1 MARSRTLFAVLIAAA
16 LMAAASTDPARAE
29 NPGAPTEP
37 LYRST
42 FVVTGSDTRNRKF
55 GITQCFAQMLV
66 KLTGGPAIVDDP
78 RFAGFAAQATSYVQ
92 SFSYRDRL
100 FGRPVHDEQGTYDRP
115 HNLTVAFV
123 PDKIDAV
130 VRALGRAPW
139 LAPRPRVVVFLGV
152 ENFKATFML
161 TRDSTVDRSA
171 DMRSVFA
178 AAAERVGLS
187 VAFPAQ
193 AELEARGFTAKTLP
207 DAPLAKSRGARRF
220 RRRRAARPH
229 RVQRRSARLDRH
241 LAPGAGRPALS
252 MGRARRQFRRSLPQR
267 AVRRGADFVGPRAA
281 EVGRAGGYSA
291 GGFVP
296 RRLLQRQHHRPGH
309 RIGDAKSAAQ
319 VLQRVAERVR
329 AS

>member
-1 MARSRTLFAVLIAAA
+1 
-16 LMAAASTDPARAE
+16 MAAASAAPARAAS
-29 NPGAPTEP
+29 PGAQTDA

-42 FVVTGSDTRNRKF
+42 FVVTGSDERNRKF

-66 KLTGGPAIVDDP
+66 KLTGDPAIVDDP
-78 RFAGFAAQATSYVQ
+78 RFAGFAAQAVSYVQ

-152 ENFKATFML
+152 ENFKATYML
-161 TRDSTVDRSA
+161 TRDGTVDRSA

-193 AELEARGFTAKTLP
+193 AELAARGFTAKTLP
-207 DAPLAKSRGARRF
+207 DAPLAELAALAGTGDVALRGRIVFSDAALGWIATWRMEEAGQRYRWGVRGVNFDAAF
-220 RRRRAARPH
+220 RN
-229 RVQRRSARLDRH
+229 
-241 LAPGAGRPALS
+241 ALF
-252 MGRARRQFRRSLPQR
+252 G
-267 AVRRGADFVGPRAA
+267 
-281 EVGRAGGYSA
+281 
-291 GGFVP
+291 
-296 RRLLQRQHHRPGH
+296 
-309 RIGDAKSAAQ
+309 AAQ
-319 VLQRVAERVR
+319 ILSGHGQPK
-329 AS
+329 

>member
-1 MARSRTLFAVLIAAA
+1 
-16 LMAAASTDPARAE
+16 
-29 NPGAPTEP
+29 
-37 LYRST
+37 
-42 FVVTGSDTRNRKF
+42 
-55 GITQCFAQMLV
+55 MLV
-66 KLTGGPAIVDDP
+66 KLTGDPAIVDDP
-78 RFAGFAAQATSYVQ
+78 RFAGFAAQAVSYVQ

-161 TRDSTVDRSA
+161 TRDGTVDRSA

-193 AELEARGFTAKTLP
+193 AELERAASPPRPCPTRRSRSSRRSP
-207 DAPLAKSRGARRF
+207 APATWRCAAASCSATQRSAGSRPGAWSRPASAIDGACAASISTPPSATRFLARRRF
-220 RRRRAARPH
+220 CRATGSRSSRRAAIEPE
-229 RVQRRSARLDRH
+229 VELV
-241 LAPGAGRPALS
+241 
-252 MGRARRQFRRSLPQR
+252 LP
-267 AVRRGADFVGPRAA
+267 A
-281 EVGRAGGYSA
+281 EVEARA
-291 GGFVP
+291 
-296 RRLLQRQHHRPGH
+296 
-309 RIGDAKSAAQ
+309 
-319 VLQRVAERVR
+319 
-329 AS
+329 